1 MKNLLYLLIFF
12 LGIQHVFSTT
22 FHVKLKSSE
31 YNREFEKFCDGKF
44 DIKKLYSFPKSQEN
58 VLNSDRQ
65 LLQERLNT
73 YYTISNRN
81 SKLSPQSLYLLSY
94 IETVFPV
101 TTLSITSYKSNS
113 FSNSLSDPL
122 ITNQWYLE
130 RIEVPTAWEYSS
142 GDGVLIGVIDTGI
155 EEFHSDLQKN
165 LWVNSQ
171 EDINKNGKID
181 PYLSSIEIDGVFGD
195 FDGIDNDGNGFIDDV
210 IGYDFVDQ
218 DLINSGDYSVR
229 DGYPQDERGHGTSV
243 TGIIAAEKDNGIGIA
258 GIAYNSKI
266 MTLRA
271 FDITGNGQ
279 DDDVAAS
286 MIYAVLNGV
295 KILNCSF
302 GDVYKSPIVADAIQF
317 ALASN
322 VVVVVSAG
330 NERASFDRYPANIS
344 GVISVSATTE
354 QDRSAS
360 FSSFG
365 NFISLAA
372 PGVNILTSKRN
383 NGYEQFAG
391 TSASAPIVSGVVA
404 LMLEKN
410 PLLTPK
416 QVKSIIE
423 NCSEDIGTSGWDIY
437 FGAGL
442 VNAKNAVQFAS
453 TTDIAINSPTNEQHF
468 LRENTLS
475 IPISISTIVPL
486 FEKSE
491 LYWGIG
497 NNPTMWNS
505 IYTSTIQ
512 EKYKD
517 ISPLLPSDLT
527 DNTIVLRLVVSLKN
541 GRTIENRTKIFLYSK
556 STVELQSYDIF
567 PSRYGALQEVYVRTD
582 YTIPIRNV
590 VERVTNGSS
599 IFSTNQI
606 ALSNEFFHKVG
617 ILSTNSVDEIR
628 MKAYLPNDSI
638 SFSTVFSANVST
650 MPERTIFRNTA
661 SLPPGYICPKVYP
674 VYENGT
680 TVLLNDFS
688 SGNWGTLRTYTYEN
702 SQFTQR
708 DSLEKNWVPRAMG
721 NTNGDNLKEL
731 LVQEFGKTILFE
743 QTEVFG
749 NPFSRIIFSD
759 TVEQNFWGVGLEDI
773 DGDGIDDI
781 IGFNDSAL
789 VVKSFKNNRYEDIYI
804 FPNPSRGSSFSGRK
818 YVFGNFDNDANK
830 EIAFVDFDADLSIY
844 EITPSGI
851 RLEYFLERDGI
862 EATQM
867 IAAGD
872 IDGDGIDEIISGF
885 STSERLTTFRKPT
898 TPFWNFYLLKHTGT
912 TYQIVDTLIVSDVRI
927 GGPFFNS
934 VSIEAI
940 DTTNAKK
947 VILSLF
953 PYLYVFG
960 FENNKLVPCGLS
972 FSNSPTITALP
983 DKTFLVN
990 RGDSTVNYSLTSISF
1005 FEAPTIYD
1013 AYVEQQSLATIK
1025 WIGNSLFDRYN
1036 VVVLDQNSNLVKDTI
1051 VNSASMTISVLPNT
1065 VYRAVVYGIT
1075 SSNDTSLASSVY
1087 SFVSTPQI
1095 TAIFAETMSKNTLK
1109 VTYSGVIS
1117 SSNHQPNYY
1126 SLRNKLTNQ
1135 QYSISS
1141 ANPYAENSVLISTYT
1156 TIEEGEYSL
1165 VISSFRDGFG
1175 NPSIANTLE
1184 FTQTKDVKEFN
1195 PFFMNFSQLN
1205 TDNSL
1210 IIGFSQHYEW
1220 NSASNITNYSLLPNG
1235 SISSITQIDST
1246 KIKVIFSDNSPP
1258 FASGKT
1264 YYVTARNIFTSN
1276 QSSTIDSTI
1285 QIAFVLSTTTAENS
1299 FFYPN
1304 PFVLSKDKSGYFA
1317 NIPQNSV
1324 VEIYTLDGQ
1333 LKQQLT
1339 EKNGNGGIEWNGK
1352 GFNGEQLPIG
1362 IYVFKVRN
1370 ELTEW
1375 KESDF
1380 KKILIK

>member
-1 MKNLLYLLIFF
+1 MKNLLYIFLYF
-12 LGIQHVFSTT
+12 CGIQFLYSTS
-22 FHVKLKSSE
+22 FHVKLKSSV
-31 YNREFEKFCDGKF
+31 YNREFENFCDGKF

-58 VLNSDRQ
+58 VLSSDKQ
-65 LLQERLNT
+65 VLQERLNT
-73 YYTISNRN
+73 YYTISNID
-81 SKLSPQSLYLLSY
+81 SKLSSQSLYLLSY
-94 IETVFPV
+94 VESVFPLSK
-101 TTLSITSYKSNS
+101 LSISSYKSNLS
-113 FSNSLSDPL
+113 SNTLSDPL
-122 ITNQWYLE
+122 MKNQWYLD
-130 RIEVPTAWEYSS
+130 RIEVPSAWEYSS
-142 GDGVLIGVIDTGI
+142 GDAVLIGVIDTGI
-155 EEFHSDLQKN
+155 EEGHPDLQKN
-165 LWVNSQ
+165 LWINSK
-171 EDINKNGKID
+171 EDINQNGKLD
-181 PYLSSIEIDGVFGD
+181 PYLSSIQIDGVFGD

-271 FDITGNGQ
+271 FDVTGNGQ

-302 GDVYKSPIVADAIQF
+302 GDVYKSPIVEDAIQF

-330 NERASFDRYPANIS
+330 NERASFDRYPANIP

-354 QDRSAS
+354 DDRSAS

-372 PGVNILTSKRN
+372 PGVNILTTERN
-383 NGYEQFAG
+383 NGYQQFAG
-391 TSASAPIVSGVVA
+391 TSASAPIVSAVVA

-410 PLLTPK
+410 PNLTPK

-423 NCSEDIGTSGWDIY
+423 NSSEDIGTSGWDIY

-453 TTDIAINSPTNEQHF
+453 TSEVAIQSPINEQHF

-475 IPISISTIVPL
+475 IPIAISTIVPL

-491 LYWGIG
+491 LYWGYG
-497 NNPTMWNS
+497 NNPTIWNS
-505 IYTSTIQ
+505 FYTSTIQ
-512 EKYKD
+512 EKFKN
-517 ISPLLPSDLT
+517 ISSLLPTDLT
-527 DNTIVLRLVVSLKN
+527 DNTIVLRLVVTLKN
-541 GRTIENRTKIFLYSK
+541 GRTIEHRTKIFLYSK
-556 STVELQSYDIF
+556 SSVELQSYDIF
-567 PSRYGALQEVYVRTD
+567 PSRYGALQEVYVRTN
-582 YTIPIRNV
+582 YTIPVRNF
-590 VERVTNGSS
+590 VERISNGNS

-617 ILSTNSVDEIR
+617 IVSTNSVDEIK

-638 SFSTVFSANVST
+638 SFSTTFSANVSP
-650 MPERTIFRNTA
+650 MPERTIQRNSAT
-661 SLPPGYICPKVYP
+661 LPPGYICPKVYP
-674 VYENGT
+674 LYENGT
-680 TVLLNDFS
+680 TVFLNDFS
-688 SGNWGTLRTYTYEN
+688 NGNWGTLRTYTYED
-702 SQFTQR
+702 SQFVQR
-708 DSLEKNWVPRAMG
+708 DALEKNWVPRAMG
-721 NTNGDNLKEL
+721 NTNGNNLKEV

-743 QTEVFG
+743 QSEVNG
-749 NPFSRIIFSD
+749 SPFSNIIYSD
-759 TVEQNFWGVGLEDI
+759 TIEQNFWGVGLEDI
-773 DGDGIDDI
+773 NGDGVDEI

-789 VVKSFKNNRYEDIYI
+789 VVKSLKDNQYSTLFI

-818 YVFGNFDNDANK
+818 YVFGNFDKDANK

-867 IAAGD
+867 IASGD

-885 STSERLTTFRKPT
+885 STSERLTTFRKQT
-898 TPFWNFYLLKHTGT
+898 TPFWNFHLLKHTGT

-934 VSIEAI
+934 VSIESI
-940 DTTNAKK
+940 DSTNAKN
-947 VILSLF
+947 VIVSLF
-953 PYLYVFG
+953 PYLYVFA
-960 FENNKLVPCGLS
+960 FENNKLVPRGLS

-990 RGDSTVNYSLTSISF
+990 RGDSTVNYSLSSVPF
-1005 FEAPTIYD
+1005 FEAPTIFD
-1013 AYVEQQSLATIK
+1013 AYVEQQSVATIK
-1025 WIGNSLFDRYN
+1025 WIGNAVFDRYN
-1036 VVVLDQNSNLVKDTI
+1036 VVVLDQNSNVVIETTVSSTFTTI
-1051 VNSASMTISVLPNT
+1051 NVLPNSM
-1065 VYRAVVYGIT
+1065 YRAIVFGIT
-1075 SSNDTSLASSVY
+1075 PMNDTSLPSSVY
-1087 SFVSTPQI
+1087 SFVSSPQI
-1095 TAIFAETMSKNTLK
+1095 TAISAETLSRNT
-1109 VTYSGVIS
+1109 VRVSYSGIIS
-1117 SSNHQPNYY
+1117 SSNHQPKYY
-1126 SLRNKLTNQ
+1126 TLRNKEKNQ
-1135 QYSISS
+1135 QYEISS
-1141 ANPYAENSVLISTYT
+1141 ANPYAENSVLISTYRS
-1156 TIEEGEYSL
+1156 IEEGEYSL
-1165 VISSFRDGFG
+1165 VISSFRDEFG

-1184 FTQTKDVKEFN
+1184 FTQTKEVKDFN

-1205 TDNSL
+1205 ADNSL
-1210 IIGFSQHYEW
+1210 TIGFSQNYEW
-1220 NSASNITNYSLLPNG
+1220 NSASNINNYSLLPYG
-1235 SISSITQIDST
+1235 TISSITRIDTS
-1246 KIKVIFSDNSPP
+1246 KINLFFSETLAP
-1258 FASGKT
+1258 FASGKS
-1264 YYVTARNIFTSN
+1264 YYLTAKSVFNLN
-1276 QSSTIDSTI
+1276 QNTEVDSTI
-1285 QIAFVLSTTTAENS
+1285 KLAFVLSTTTAENS

-1317 NIPQNSV
+1317 NIPQNSI
-1324 VEIYTLDGQ
+1324 VEIYTIDGQ

-1352 GFNGEQLPIG
+1352 GFNGELLPIG

-1370 ELTEW
+1370 ESTDW